1 MLKHYGVWISLA
13 VVLLGGCSTGLKE
26 YRQLTMEA
34 TLPEAEASSDKT
46 NGKTVSE
53 GSLSLDYLDKAE
65 AVIARRLDGVG
76 IDGAEVT
83 STSDPDRIVVRLPLD
98 VDVETAETVLTR
110 RGQLYLRSEKPETE
124 ADLSVLIEELQRLLV
139 EQNTLL
145 QTQKTEEAALLTA
158 DIEDKR
164 NAIARLF
171 EPTELTGDRIKK
183 AKAIPEEGDIW
194 AVRIQFDEKG
204 AEMFAAQT
212 KQIAGTGRVIG
223 LFLDNVLLSTP
234 MVDVEF
240 AKTGITGG
248 EALIAGNFTEAAAKE
263 LEIQLNSGAL
273 PVYLKTVDITSSA
286 EATDTNA
293 DSDSKNK

>member
-13 VVLLGGCSTGLKE
+13 VVLLGGCSTRLKE

-286 EATDTNA
+286 EAADTNA

>member
-13 VVLLGGCSTGLKE
+13 VVLLSGCSTRLKE

-286 EATDTNA
+286 EAADTNA

>member
-194 AVRIQFDEKG
+194 AVQIQFDEKG

-212 KQIAGTGRVIG
+212 KQVAGTGRVIG

-286 EATDTNA
+286 EAADTNA